1 MTGKVRCE
9 YISWGRFYNLSRS
22 LSRTIYNSG
31 FRPDIIVAIGRGGFM
46 PSRVI
51 SDFLHVMNLT
61 SFKIEHYRGTQKK
74 PTALIRYPLAR
85 GVSGE
90 KVLLVDDVC
99 DTGDTFELASRHLQ
113 ERMQPQEIRT
123 AVLHYKKTSS
133 FMPHYYASRMVKWR
147 WIIYPWAAAED
158 ISEFIKQMQPAPET
172 IGEIR
177 KILSRDHGIRI
188 PVPIIEDILAQSQ
201 T

>member
-1 MTGKVRCE
+1 
-9 YISWGRFYNLSRS
+9 
-22 LSRTIYNSG
+22 
-31 FRPDIIVAIGRGGFM
+31 M

-61 SFKIEHYRGTQKK
+61 SFKIEHYRGTQKN

-99 DTGDTFELASRHLQ
+99 DTGNTFELASKHL
-113 ERMQPQEIRT
+113 EEFMLLREIRT

-133 FMPHYYASRMVKWR
+133 FIPDYYASRMVKWR

-158 ISEFIKQMQPAPET
+158 ISEFIKQMQPAPQT
-172 IGEIR
+172 VAGIR
-177 KILSRDHGIRI
+177 KILEQDHGIRI
-188 PVPIIEDILAQSQ
+188 QAPLIEDILALAQI
-201 T
+201 